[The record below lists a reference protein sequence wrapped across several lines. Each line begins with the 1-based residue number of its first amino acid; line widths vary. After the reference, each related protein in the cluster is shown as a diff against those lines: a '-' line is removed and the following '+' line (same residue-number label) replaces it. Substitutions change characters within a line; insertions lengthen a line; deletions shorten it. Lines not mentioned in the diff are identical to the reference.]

1 MCFLWSDLL
10 GGREVTHLERH
21 YCVPV
26 SPDLYVAAA
35 ARETGSVAE
44 LAATRI
50 AKYAG
55 LDATYTFQPIARVA

>member
-1 MCFLWSDLL
+1 
-10 GGREVTHLERH
+10 LERH

-44 LAATRI
+44 LAATRT

-55 LDATYTFQPIARVA
+55 LNATYTFQPIARVA